1 MKLTRTTDITGIKFK
16 ISGRP
21 SFKRSNNRKINKLY
35 NYGNRLVPKHYSRKL
50 NKNISLPSPRL
61 RGYLKSQ
68 IESSISISKSRN
80 GSVSLKV

>member
-16 ISGRP
+16 VSGRP
-21 SFKRSNNRKINKLY
+21 SFKRSNNRKVNNIY
-35 NYGNRLVPKHYSRKL
+35 NHGNRLVPKHYSRILDKT
-50 NKNISLPSPRL
+50 ISLPIPRL
-61 RGYLKSQ
+61 RGYLKPH